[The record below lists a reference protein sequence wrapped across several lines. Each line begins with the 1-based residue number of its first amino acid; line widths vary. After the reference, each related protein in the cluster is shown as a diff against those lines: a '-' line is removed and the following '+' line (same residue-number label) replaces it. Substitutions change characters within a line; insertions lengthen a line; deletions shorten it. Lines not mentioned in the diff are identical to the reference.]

1 MMLWLVVP
9 LIASMLSLT
18 RVREAV
24 TLTSAVV
31 CLIGSIELIRYGI
44 VSKYFY
50 VDKFSALIVFITS
63 AVYLLSSLYSI
74 HFVRCVKKKFYRTSY
89 YYALL
94 NLFAFT
100 MMLTAVLRDIGLM
113 WVGLETTT
121 IVSAIL
127 VAFEKKK
134 TSIEAAWRYIIVAS
148 AGLGLA
154 LISLITLHAYANT
167 LLWDKISV
175 PVKVANLTLVFA
187 LIGFGTKIGLFP
199 MHTWLPDAH
208 GTAPPTVSAMLS
220 ANLLPL
226 AMLCYYRI
234 LQIAVH
240 SGSHMAQ
247 PLTCIFGIVTA
258 LMAGIFAMPQRII
271 KRLFAYSS
279 MDVMGIALVG
289 LGLGGKAVLGS
300 MIILLI
306 HAFAKSGLFFCAGN
320 VITCLGVE
328 RIDEVSGLLEVSK
341 LTGLAMLMNAFA
353 VTGVPPFATFLGE
366 LIILAYSLR
375 YPKLAIMLAMAILI
389 SFLAVNYHVTNM
401 TFGRGEG
408 KISRF
413 AEVVAMVSA
422 ILSFG
427 FSVPIVWEVIRHF

>member
-1 MMLWLVVP
+1 MWWLTVP
-9 LIASMLSLT
+9 LVASILSLT
-18 RVREAV
+18 RTRKVA
-24 TLTSAVV
+24 TIISSII
-31 CLIGSIELIRYGI
+31 CLIGSIELLRHG
-44 VSKYFY
+44 VTSSYFY
-50 VDKFSALIVFITS
+50 VDRFSALLVFITS
-63 AVYLLSSLYSI
+63 AVYFLSSLYSI
-74 HFVRCVKKKFYRTSY
+74 HLVRCVEEKFYRTSY

-100 MMLTAVLRDIGLM
+100 MMFTAVLRNLGLM
-113 WVGLETTT
+113 WVGLEATT

-127 VAFEKKK
+127 VAFEKRK

-154 LISLITLHAYANT
+154 LISLIMLYAYSNT
-167 LLWDKISV
+167 LLWDEIRV
-175 PVKVANLTLVFA
+175 PVEVANLALVFA
-187 LIGFGTKIGLFP
+187 LIGFGTKIGVFP

-226 AMLCYYRI
+226 AMLCYYRV

-240 SGSHMAQ
+240 SGSHVAQ
-247 PLTCIFGIVTA
+247 PLTCIFGVVTA
-258 LMAGIFAMPQRII
+258 LTAGIFAMPQKII

-306 HAFAKSGLFFCAGN
+306 HAFAKAGLFFCAGN
-320 VITCLGVE
+320 VITCLKVE
-328 RIDEVSGLLEVSK
+328 RIEDVSGLLAISK
-341 LTGLAMLMNAFA
+341 PTGLAMLINAFA

-366 LIILAYSLR
+366 LVILAYSLR
-375 YPKLAIMLAMAILI
+375 YPNLTLALAIAILI
-389 SFLAVNYHVTNM
+389 SFLAINYHVTNM
-401 TFGRGEG
+401 TFGKEKEG
-408 KISRF
+408 SISRF
-413 AEVVAMVSA
+413 AGGIAMLSA
-422 ILSFG
+422 LLAFG
-427 FSVPIVWEVIRHF
+427 FSILIIWEVMRYF

>member
-1 MMLWLVVP
+1 MMWWLIVP

-18 RVREAV
+18 KAREVA
-24 TLTSAVV
+24 TLASAAICVV
-31 CLIGSIELIRYGI
+31 GSIELMKHGI
-44 VSKYFY
+44 ISKYLY
-50 VDKFSALIVFITS
+50 VDRFSALIVFITS
-63 AVYLLSSLYSI
+63 AIYLLSALYSI
-74 HFVRCVKKKFYRTSY
+74 HFVRCVEKKFYKTSY

-100 MMLTAVLRDIGLM
+100 MMVTAVLRSIGLM
-113 WVGLETTT
+113 WVGLEATT

-134 TSIEAAWRYIIVAS
+134 ASIEAAWRYIIVAS

-154 LISLITLHAYANT
+154 LISIITLHAYANT
-167 LLWDKISV
+167 LLWDKIVVSV
-175 PVKVANLTLVFA
+175 EVANLALVFA

-208 GTAPPTVSAMLS
+208 GTAPPAVSAMLS

-234 LQIAVH
+234 LQIAIH
-240 SGSHMAQ
+240 SGSHIAQ

-258 LMAGIFAMPQRII
+258 FMAGIFAMPQRII

-289 LGLGGKAVLGS
+289 LGLGGKALLGS

-306 HAFAKSGLFFCAGN
+306 HAFAKAGLFFCAGN

-328 RIDEVSGLLEVSK
+328 RIDEVSGLLRISK

-366 LIILAYSLR
+366 LIILAYSLQ
-375 YPKLAIMLAMAILI
+375 YPKLAIALATVILI

-401 TFGRGEG
+401 TFGKGEG
-408 KISRF
+408 RISRF
-413 AEVVAMVSA
+413 AELVAIISA
-422 ILSFG
+422 LLSFG
-427 FSVPIVWEVIRHF
+427 LSIPIVWEVIRHF